1 MPSAERSQHI
11 LQRHARW
18 NGGGTHPGFLA
29 VGRGSRMW
37 LAWQKEEPVRPRVGL
52 AESPPA
58 ASQCRSCGRSLP
70 PRTDGGGAVRL
81 SLSLPLPLAL
91 TPCLGSYG
99 IGSGDRGS
107 ARPNPSKG
115 TSEGRGCGAGRPH
128 GGRTR
133 IDAGWTD
140 RRRNLT
146 ALERATLTIHEST
159 QSNEEH
165 FLVNFLPSF
174 TCQFIVKI
182 VFEFSTIF
190 LFHMITFFT
199 LKPCR

>member
-1 MPSAERSQHI
+1 
-11 LQRHARW
+11 
-18 NGGGTHPGFLA
+18 
-29 VGRGSRMW
+29 MW
-37 LAWQKEEPVRPRVGL
+37 LASLAKGGARPSTRPSVAGL

-70 PRTDGGGAVRL
+70 PRTDGGGGSAPLSL
-81 SLSLPLPLAL
+81 SLSLPLVL

-115 TSEGRGCGAGRPH
+115 RNGGRGCGAGRPH

-146 ALERATLTIHEST
+146 ALERATLTNHEST

>member
-1 MPSAERSQHI
+1 MAKGGARPSTRRPGRISACCVAMSIVWSLVAASDGRRRGSAP
-11 LQRHARW
+11 LSLPDSL
-18 NGGGTHPGFLA
+18 PGFLWDWE
-29 VGRGSRMW
+29 RR
-37 LAWQKEEPVRPRVGL
+37 QREC
-52 AESPPA
+52 PA
-58 ASQCRSCGRSLP
+58 Q
-70 PRTDGGGAVRL
+70 
-81 SLSLPLPLAL
+81 
-91 TPCLGSYG
+91 
-99 IGSGDRGS
+99 
-107 ARPNPSKG
+107 SKQG
-115 TSEGRGCGAGRPH
+115 NEGRGCGAGRPH

-190 LFHMITFFT
+190 LFHMITFFY
-199 LKPCR
+199 LKILSIMVKLAHPVTIKKFS

>member
-1 MPSAERSQHI
+1 M
-11 LQRHARW
+11 
-18 NGGGTHPGFLA
+18 
-29 VGRGSRMW
+29 
-37 LAWQKEEPVRPRVGL
+37 GL
-52 AESPPA
+52 GA
-58 ASQCRSCGRSLP
+58 ATEG
-70 PRTDGGGAVRL
+70 
-81 SLSLPLPLAL
+81 
-91 TPCLGSYG
+91 
-99 IGSGDRGS
+99 GS

-115 TSEGRGCGAGRPH
+115 RSEARGCGAAGRPH

-133 IDAGWTD
+133 VDAGWTD

-190 LFHMITFFT
+190 LFHMITFFYLKT
-199 LKPCR
+199 LSIVRPPCQDKEIFIEYSSTLLIPNTLMLSRSLPWRQLPLPQMSG